1 MILWNP
7 NAVRRSERNDSLLVA
22 HFKGS
27 GMGVP
32 MLLPFLCH
40 SSRLNVTLQLLVKVL
55 PGTGQ
60 DDHHQLAVL
69 LIDAVGNLV
78 IGLVVVDIV
87 AVNSR

>member
-1 MILWNP
+1 
-7 NAVRRSERNDSLLVA
+7 
-22 HFKGS
+22 
-27 GMGVP
+27 MGIPCRCPSV
-32 MLLPFLCH
+32 CH
-40 SSRLNVTLQLLVKVL
+40 SSRLDITLQLLVKVL

-60 DDHHQLAVL
+60 DDRHQLAIF